1 MRVQFPIA
9 VRKLEPQLITLGF
22 TSTNPTMHLDNVVKN
37 ISDTNG
43 PAFVTTHFHG
53 KTTAQFGP
61 ILNSLFTLG
70 LLRPKTMEDI
80 FASDEF
86 QETIKNIK
94 RKDQTKG
101 QEWDFAAIAKF
112 HGLKVAEHVFKTGV
126 QITYGE
132 FPTAFPTITPGH
144 NQYPKAAAQYTDIP
158 IIHVQRITDLPH
170 AAFLD
175 SFDTIYH
182 INQKTR
188 IFSTILNGDLNNA
201 FQDQEYVRGQ
211 PGCWWIKPQ
220 NLCKAANLEIT
231 AIETFDSSRIL
242 QVLSLLH
249 FHHNQIRRSQ
259 ICTNTSLQILWDL
272 YMKVADFT
280 RTYPP
285 FVNESPTKK
294 TRY

>member
-22 TSTNPTMHLDNVVKN
+22 TSTNATIHLDNVVKN
-37 ISDTNG
+37 MTETNG
-43 PAFVTTHFHG
+43 SAFVTTHFHE
-53 KTTAQFGP
+53 KTPAQFGP

-70 LLRPKTMEDI
+70 LLRPKTIEDI
-80 FASDEF
+80 FNSEEF
-86 QETIKNIK
+86 LETIKNIK

-132 FPTAFPTITPGH
+132 FPTAFPAITPGH
-144 NQYPKAAAQYTDIP
+144 NQYPKAAAQYADTP
-158 IIHVQRITDLPH
+158 IIHVQRITDVPQ
-170 AAFLD
+170 AAFFN

-182 INQKTR
+182 INKKTR
-188 IFSTILNGDLNNA
+188 IFSTVLNGDLNNA
-201 FQDQEYVRGQ
+201 LQEQEYVRGQ
-211 PGCWWIKPQ
+211 PACWWIKPQ

-231 AIETFDSSRIL
+231 AIDTFDSPQIL
-242 QVLSLLH
+242 QVLSSLH
-249 FHHNQIRRSQ
+249 SHAPYIFHSQ
-259 ICTNTSLQILWDL
+259 ICPDTYLQILWDL
-272 YMKVADFT
+272 YLKIADFT

-285 FVNESPTKK
+285 VINESPTKK
-294 TRY
+294 PRY